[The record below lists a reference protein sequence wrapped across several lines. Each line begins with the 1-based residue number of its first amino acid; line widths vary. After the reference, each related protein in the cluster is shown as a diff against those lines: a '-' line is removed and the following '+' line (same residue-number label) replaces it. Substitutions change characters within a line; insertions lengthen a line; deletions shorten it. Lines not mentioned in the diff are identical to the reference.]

1 MMLCRFARMKR
12 HYPIGLFLLLAL
24 LAACTSVPEPAVA
37 EQSRSIEGPT
47 QKLSSIDSLMW
58 QQPDSALQAL
68 MAYEGDASEYN
79 HHYAQLLTSEL
90 LYKNYYEQTNRP
102 ELQQAVAYFDSLMQV
117 SEPQR
122 SLSLSKGRSASA
134 KTTAFLAA
142 RAHYINGVG
151 YYERDSVIEACREYL
166 KALEVMEGHFEE
178 KEMVGEKAR
187 FMALTYTRLTELFSD
202 FYLHE
207 QAIYF
212 AKHSLEYHKKQESL
226 WHYAWA
232 LNEIG
237 SQYEMTKALDSA
249 EYYYQKANV
258 ALNDTNTL
266 LYRDIAMHQACLMYK
281 KDRYTYTVLMELH
294 RIISKSESEIERMAR
309 CLTIGEVFYHEQEY
323 DSAKVY
329 LDEVFRGLSSTGAK
343 KQAAEWLVEICK
355 IQGETSEIM
364 EYAEFLVPFTNL
376 NEEQSSLKS
385 RLTNEHLDF
394 EKKKQE
400 RIHRLKSENNHKKV
414 VTIIASLIVMMALI
428 AMLYF
433 VNHLRN
439 KRLQMEKD
447 NTNRLLETERQTH
460 RMEQS
465 ALSSR
470 LKRSNEALRQKK
482 EETKVLIKEL
492 EMHKMQTDW
501 NKLDEFMNED
511 ICIEIL
517 ASLQGKDIKR
527 EAKSDAYPELHL
539 GVSQLSRLEVAVE
552 KHFNGLGKTLSDLY
566 PRISRDEMYQCL
578 LYLLNLED
586 VQIAALLDCDYST
599 VKKRSAKLKK
609 HFGIEKDLFLFI
621 REFVL

>member
-1 MMLCRFARMKR
+1 MVRKVNVIALL
-12 HYPIGLFLLLAL
+12 IGL
-24 LAACTSVPEPAVA
+24 LAACAKVPEP
-37 EQSRSIEGPT
+37 ERSLSPRLLSKVEASKGRRAEGPT
-47 QKLSSIDSLMW
+47 LALQAIDSLMW
-58 QQPDSALQAL
+58 QQPDSALLAL
-68 MAYEGDASEYN
+68 MAYEGDSSEYN
-79 HHYAQLLTSEL
+79 NQYAQLLTSEL
-90 LYKNYYEQTNRP
+90 LYKNYYEQTNRL
-102 ELQQAVAYFDSLMQV
+102 ELQQAVVYFDSLMQV

-151 YYERDSVIEACREYL
+151 YYERDSVIDACREYL

-178 KEMVGEKAR
+178 KDLVGEKAR

-329 LDEVFRGLSSTGAK
+329 LDVVFRGLSSTGAK
-343 KQAAEWLVEICK
+343 KQAAEWLVEIFK

-364 EYAEFLVPFTNL
+364 EYADFLVPFANL
-376 NEEQSSLKS
+376 NENQGALKS
-385 RLTNEHLDF
+385 QLTELCQNYML
-394 EKKKQE
+394 EKQKQLHQKRSNKLAIAIPVAVFVAFVVAFAIKRRSKKQME
-400 RIHRLKSENNHKKV
+400 RERHAHKMQQ
-414 VTIIASLIVMMALI
+414 AALTGK
-428 AMLYF
+428 
-433 VNHLRN
+433 LR
-439 KRLQMEKD
+439 K
-447 NTNRLLETERQTH
+447 
-460 RMEQS
+460 
-465 ALSSR
+465 
-470 LKRSNEALRQKK
+470 SNEALR
-482 EETKVLIKEL
+482 EL
-492 EMHKMQTDW
+492 KGQLQQQENEAVSKPEQA
-501 NKLDEFMNED
+501 NSFADEP
-511 ICIEIL
+511 ICQLIL
-517 ASLQGKDIKR
+517 ARVNEGQFKSQMDCTVYKDYALGKEQLMALR
-527 EAKSDAYPELHL
+527 EAADRHFNRFT
-539 GVSQLSRLEVAVE
+539 SRLAQTYPSLT
-552 KHFNGLGKTLSDLY
+552 KGDLDY
-566 PRISRDEMYQCL
+566 CC
-578 LYLLNLED
+578 LYLLGLTDAD
-586 VQIAALLDCDYST
+586 VSALMQRAYNT
-599 VKKRSAKLKK
+599 VSERSRKLKTI
-609 HFGIEKDLFLFI
+609 FDSEVALPVTI
-621 REFVL
+621 RSLADGFATV